1 MKTLSILGIVF
12 SASIMPSALLGQ
24 TVAAKVYQ
32 FDNASALAGATI
44 LLVDSSGVVQRSA
57 VTDSAGS
64 VVLHAPFVGMF
75 SLRLR
80 RIGWHLVHEP
90 EVMLAAGAV
99 ANLDLVARETAVELD
114 PIAITV
120 DGVETFVPPRLRR
133 FYERRARG
141 RGWFLTAEDLE
152 KRNPM
157 RITHA
162 LSMIP
167 GVRLYTV
174 DGHHM
179 TVRMN
184 TAIGMFGFNASGRRD
199 TDAPAGRNKIPGC
212 PPLLYLDGL
221 PLGDTDGMLDTIV
234 FPHEVAGIE
243 VYRRASELPAEF
255 SGSRSGCGVIVIWTK
270 RAPRAARRDAPAR
283 QE

>member
-12 SASIMPSALLGQ
+12 SAGIMPSALFGQ

-32 FDNASALAGATI
+32 FGNASALAGATI
-44 LLVDSSGVVQRSA
+44 LLVDSSGVVQASA

-64 VVLHAPFVGMF
+64 VVLRAPFVGRF
-75 SLRLR
+75 SLRLQ
-80 RIGWHLVHEP
+80 RIGWRLVHEP

-99 ANLDLVARETAVELD
+99 ADLDLVARETAVELER
-114 PIAITV
+114 INITAGGP
-120 DGVETFVPPRLRR
+120 DLLVPPRLRG
-133 FYERRARG
+133 FYERRKRG

-157 RITHA
+157 RISHA

-174 DGHHM
+174 DGSHM

-184 TAIGMFGFNASGRRD
+184 TAMGMFGVNTSG
-199 TDAPAGRNKIPGC
+199 GGSQVPGC
-212 PPLLYLDGL
+212 PPLLYLDGT
-221 PLGDTDGMLDTIV
+221 PIGGIDDMLDTIV
-234 FPHEVAGIE
+234 YPHEVAGIE

-270 RAPRAARRDAPAR
+270 RGPPAARRDAPAR

>member
-32 FDNASALAGATI
+32 FGNASALAGATI

-64 VVLHAPFVGMF
+64 VVLRAPFVGMF

-80 RIGWHLVHEP
+80 LIGWHLVQEP

-99 ANLDLVARETAVELD
+99 AELDLVAREIAVELD

-120 DGVETFVPPRLRR
+120 DEVVPPGLRG
-133 FYERRARG
+133 FYRRRARG
-141 RGWFLTAEDLE
+141 RGWFFTAEDIE

-157 RITHA
+157 RISHT

-174 DGHHM
+174 DGSHM

-184 TAIGMFGFNASGRRD
+184 TAIGMFGVNTSG
-199 TDAPAGRNKIPGC
+199 GGSQVPGC
-212 PPLLYLDGL
+212 PPLLYLDGT
-221 PLGDTDGMLDTIV
+221 PIGGIDDMLDTIV

-270 RAPRAARRDAPAR
+270 RGPPAARRDAPAR

>member
-1 MKTLSILGIVF
+1 MKTLSILGIIF
-12 SASIMPSALLGQ
+12 SASIMPSALIGQ

-32 FDNASALAGATI
+32 FGNASALAGATI
-44 LLVDSSGVVQRSA
+44 LLVDSSGVIQASA

-64 VVLHAPFVGMF
+64 VVLRAPFVGRF
-75 SLRLR
+75 LLRLR
-80 RIGWHLVHEP
+80 RIGWRLVHEP
-90 EVMLAAGAV
+90 EVMLVAGAV
-99 ANLDLVARETAVELD
+99 AELDLMARETAVELD

-120 DGVETFVPPRLRR
+120 DGVEMFVPPGLRR

-157 RITHA
+157 RISHA

-174 DGHHM
+174 DGSHM

-184 TAIGMFGFNASGRRD
+184 TAMGMFGVNTSG
-199 TDAPAGRNKIPGC
+199 GGSQVPGC
-212 PPLLYLDGL
+212 PPLL
-221 PLGDTDGMLDTIV
+221 
-234 FPHEVAGIE
+234 
-243 VYRRASELPAEF
+243 
-255 SGSRSGCGVIVIWTK
+255 
-270 RAPRAARRDAPAR
+270 
-283 QE
+283 

>member
-12 SASIMPSALLGQ
+12 SASIMPSALIGQ

-32 FDNASALAGATI
+32 FGNASALAGATI
-44 LLVDSSGVVQRSA
+44 LLVDSSGVVQASA

-64 VVLHAPFVGMF
+64 VVLRAPFVGRF
-75 SLRLR
+75 SLRLQ
-80 RIGWHLVHEP
+80 RIGWRLVHEP

-99 ANLDLVARETAVELD
+99 ADLDLVARETAVELER
-114 PIAITV
+114 INITAGGP
-120 DGVETFVPPRLRR
+120 DLLVPPRLRG
-133 FYERRARG
+133 FYERRRRG

-157 RITHA
+157 RISHT

-184 TAIGMFGFNASGRRD
+184 TAIGMFGHNAQRRD
-199 TDAPAGRNKIPGC
+199 TDAPPGRNKIPGC
-212 PPLLYLDGL
+212 PPLLYLDGT
-221 PLGDTDGMLDTIV
+221 PIGGIDDMLDTIV
-234 FPHEVAGIE
+234 YSHEVAGIE

-270 RAPRAARRDAPAR
+270 RGPPAARRDAPAR

>member
-12 SASIMPSALLGQ
+12 SASIMPSALIGQ

-32 FDNASALAGATI
+32 FGNASALAGATI
-44 LLVDSSGVVQRSA
+44 LLVDSSGVVQASA

-64 VVLHAPFVGMF
+64 VVLRAPFVGRF
-75 SLRLR
+75 SLRLQ
-80 RIGWHLVHEP
+80 RIGWRLVHEP

-99 ANLDLVARETAVELD
+99 ADLDLVARETAVELER
-114 PIAITV
+114 INITAGGP
-120 DGVETFVPPRLRR
+120 DLLVPPRLRG
-133 FYERRARG
+133 FYERRKRG

-157 RITHA
+157 RISHA

-167 GVRLYTV
+167 GVRLYTT
-174 DGHHM
+174 DGAHM

-184 TAIGMFGFNASGRRD
+184 TAMGMFGSSTSG
-199 TDAPAGRNKIPGC
+199 GGSQVPGC

-221 PLGDTDGMLDTIV
+221 PLGDTDDMLDTIV

-270 RAPRAARRDAPAR
+270 RGPPAARRDAPAR

>member
-1 MKTLSILGIVF
+1 MKTLSILGIIF
-12 SASIMPSALLGQ
+12 SASIMPSALIGQ

-32 FDNASALAGATI
+32 FGNASALAGATI
-44 LLVDSSGVVQRSA
+44 LLVDSSGVIQASA

-64 VVLHAPFVGMF
+64 VVLRAPFVGRF
-75 SLRLR
+75 LLRLR
-80 RIGWHLVHEP
+80 RIGWRLVHEP
-90 EVMLAAGAV
+90 EVMLVAGAV
-99 ANLDLVARETAVELD
+99 AELDLMARETAVELD

-120 DGVETFVPPRLRR
+120 DGVEMFVPPGLRR

-157 RITHA
+157 RISHA

-174 DGHHM
+174 DGSHM

-184 TAIGMFGFNASGRRD
+184 TAMGMFGVNTSG
-199 TDAPAGRNKIPGC
+199 GGSQVPGC
-212 PPLLYLDGL
+212 PPLLYLDGI
-221 PLGDTDGMLDTIV
+221 PVGGIDDMLDTIV
-234 FPHEVAGIE
+234 YPHEVAGIE